1 MSTGHPELD
10 NASTDMCGGRGIE
23 LDWDIVDGTEHRRGY
38 GGVCWDVLEG
48 MGGV

>member
-23 LDWDIVDGTEHRRGY
+23 LDWDIVEVRNIG
-38 GGVCWDVLEG
+38 EG
-48 MGGV
+48 MGGFAGM